1 MPKFERRETPYS
13 IMKRILIVVVAF
25 VCVMF
30 SCQGDK
36 TENAVSNNDSDSVVA
51 DTVATDTIEQ
61 LVEETPMPKAA
72 DELFDDFFFN
82 FAANGKLQ
90 KRRIM
95 FPLKEIDGEEVVMI
109 NKKDWKT
116 DHFFMKQ
123 GFYTLLFDNRKQMEL
138 VKDTTINHVVVEKI
152 FLNNHRVTQ
161 YIFDRIKG
169 LWVMKEIVKKAMSET
184 NNASFLDFYRHFST
198 DTLFQINSLDNPV
211 HFVGPD
217 PDDDF
222 ATMEGLITAETWP
235 AFAPELPSDVIYNII
250 YGQKY
255 TESDHKIFVLRGIA
269 NGFEIELTFV
279 RKNNKWLLEKMVN

>member
-116 DHFFMKQ
+116 EHFFMQQ

-161 YIFDRIKG
+161 YIFDRIK
-169 LWVMKEIVKKAMSET
+169 
-184 NNASFLDFYRHFST
+184 
-198 DTLFQINSLDNPV
+198 
-211 HFVGPD
+211 
-217 PDDDF
+217 
-222 ATMEGLITAETWP
+222 
-235 AFAPELPSDVIYNII
+235 
-250 YGQKY
+250 
-255 TESDHKIFVLRGIA
+255 
-269 NGFEIELTFV
+269 
-279 RKNNKWLLEKMVN
+279 